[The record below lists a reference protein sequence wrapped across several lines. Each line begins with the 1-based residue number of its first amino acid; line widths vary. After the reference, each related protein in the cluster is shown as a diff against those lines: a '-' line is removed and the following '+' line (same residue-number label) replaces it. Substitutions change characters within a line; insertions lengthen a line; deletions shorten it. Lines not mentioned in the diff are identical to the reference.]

1 MKNITRLSLAFM
13 IFSFFSIS
21 YLVTE
26 VSALDCADP
35 TNATMPE
42 CAHGGMPP
50 MGSHG
55 GMPSGLDCADPT
67 NATMPECA
75 HGGMPPMGSHGAMQS
90 GNSSS
95 NDSRCASNER
105 YSERDHYCVPK

>member
-1 MKNITRLSLAFM
+1 MKSITRLPLAL
-13 IFSFFSIS
+13 IVFSFFSIS

-42 CAHGGMPP
+42 CAHGGMQ
-50 MGSHG
+50 G
-55 GMPSGLDCADPT
+55 
-67 NATMPECA
+67 
-75 HGGMPPMGSHGAMQS
+75 

-95 NDSRCASNER
+95 NDSKCASNER